1 MITVRFLF
9 RIRKWKKQYALMF
22 AGTMG
27 DAHKRY
33 DGRILAVGIG
43 YNKKDK
49 QHRCK
54 VEVLQS

>member
-1 MITVRFLF
+1 
-9 RIRKWKKQYALMF
+9 MF

-54 VEVLQS
+54 VEVLNA